1 MKELARGDKGV
12 KLLRSIPGLG
22 PFFSVLVAKEID
34 DISRFRD
41 EKKLCAYA
49 GFVPSTYASGG
60 RVFHGRITKTGNK
73 WLRRSNRLLVAMLT
87 SLPTISVSKRG
98 GTLTPLR

>member
-1 MKELARGDKGV
+1 VKELARGDKRV

-41 EKKLCAYA
+41 EKKLSFKA
-49 GFVPSTYASGG
+49 
-60 RVFHGRITKTGNK
+60 
-73 WLRRSNRLLVAMLT
+73 
-87 SLPTISVSKRG
+87 ISQDR
-98 GTLTPLR
+98 